1 MNVKLEPGPKGKI
14 TASQKISAVYAKLR
28 AEESAKFGI
37 VVCGIL
43 FLAAVS
49 YLSLAYNWPKFSRA
63 EVFFAECV
71 REMFEAD
78 NFVTPLYH
86 GTPFFDKPILVYW
99 FIASSYVLGG
109 ISHFTARIPSI
120 LMALGTVLLTAQ
132 SGKHLYGARSG
143 AMAAAVLASSLMF
156 ISFSNLCM
164 SDMSL
169 VFFDTLSLT
178 LLYASLMQDKKRS
191 VLLYWASLS
200 MGLGFLV
207 KGPVGIVLPA
217 VSFAVYLTITKQWGK
232 IQFGKHVIPCSLILA
247 GAGVPWFMAAYR
259 QNGAGALSYFFI
271 HENLERF
278 AGSTY
283 DTHRPVWFMIVSLLS
298 GMLPWSVFIPFCI
311 ADFWKTLRLS
321 SAFAGSSSVSTG
333 LASSAD
339 NVISSSQAPVAES
352 TLIKNKQIYLW
363 LWTAVVIGFFS
374 FSRGKIDY
382 YALPAYP
389 AMAILI
395 GAYLTRAC
403 DLKNKPASFF
413 AWLASALLVVAG
425 IGSVFVL
432 PGLFAGQ
439 DFRSWLSLPLVLSA
453 CGALMLY
460 CTKIGDLRKTF
471 KMLFVSISLIAIAF
485 SFQVYPWISSKQ
497 AVLKYIPYIRNLS
510 DSGRVGV
517 YTSLQNWI
525 DEVTFQTGKEPMR
538 IDSVKMAEQFMKA
551 KLPCLLLIQED
562 EFEQMSAESK
572 TSLRIIAK
580 NPFIPRSLNPVY
592 FASKAASL
600 GKQTQLL
607 LVSNE

>member
-1 MNVKLEPGPKGKI
+1 MNLKLEASPLPK
-14 TASQKISAVYAKLR
+14 TASQKISAVYTKLR
-28 AEESAKFGI
+28 AEESAKFSI
-37 VVCGIL
+37 VICGIL
-43 FLAAVS
+43 FLAAVA

-78 NFVTPLYH
+78 NYVTPLYH

-120 LMALGTVLLTAQ
+120 LMALATVLLTAVG
-132 SGKHLYGARSG
+132 GKALYGARSG

-169 VFFDTLSLT
+169 VFFDTVSLT
-178 LLYASLMQDKKRS
+178 LLYAAMVQEKKRS

-200 MGLGFLV
+200 LGLGFLT

-217 VSFAVYLTITKQWGK
+217 VSFAAYLTITKQWSK
-232 IQFGKHVIPCSLILA
+232 IQLLRHVLPCALILA

-271 HENLERF
+271 HENIERF

-283 DTHRPVWFMIVSLLS
+283 DTHRPIWFMLVSLFS

-311 ADFWKTLRLS
+311 SDFWKVLKSSRTLEAS
-321 SAFAGSSSVSTG
+321 TPAG
-333 LASSAD
+333 AA
-339 NVISSSQAPVAES
+339 NPPAQISPPVPANES
-352 TLIKNKQIYLW
+352 NKQIYLW

-374 FSRGKIDY
+374 CSRGKIDY

-395 GAYLTRAC
+395 GSYLTRAC
-403 DLKNKPASFF
+403 DLKNKPATCLAWIASGLFLIAGVASFF
-413 AWLASALLVVAG
+413 
-425 IGSVFVL
+425 FL

-439 DFRSWLSLPLVLSA
+439 AFTSWLSLPCVLLA
-453 CGALMLY
+453 CGASMLY
-460 CTKIGDLRKTF
+460 CSKIGDLRKAY
-471 KMLFVSISLIAIAF
+471 KMLFVSISLIAISF
-485 SFQVYPWISSKQ
+485 SFQFYPWISSKQ
-497 AVLKYIPYIRNLS
+497 AVLKYIPYIKSLPE
-510 DSGRVGV
+510 SGRVGV

-525 DEVTFQTGKEPMR
+525 DEITFQTGKEPMR

-551 KLPCLLLIQED
+551 KLPCYLLIQED
-562 EFEQMSAESK
+562 EFEKMSTQSK
-572 TSLRIIAK
+572 QSLRVLAK

-592 FASKAASL
+592 FASKAHSL

-607 LVSNE
+607 LISNK